1 MEKAQPYIL
10 WNQAVDLTGCG
21 KKAKA
26 SDGTKALTRLR
37 KKHGTGFDSAFRQR
51 MMTERVDTLE
61 QLLTEW
67 SYE

>member
-1 MEKAQPYIL
+1 MEKVQPYML

-26 SDGTKALTRLR
+26 SDASKALTRLR
-37 KKHGTGFDSAFRQR
+37 KKYGKAFDSAFRLR
-51 MMTERVDTLE
+51 MMTERVETLE